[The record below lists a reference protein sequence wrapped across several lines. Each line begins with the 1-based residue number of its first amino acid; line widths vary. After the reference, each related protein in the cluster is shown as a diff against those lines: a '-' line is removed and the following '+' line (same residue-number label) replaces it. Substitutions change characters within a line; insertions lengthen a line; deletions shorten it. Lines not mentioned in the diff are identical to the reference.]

1 MRSPIGGN
9 FLPRE
14 GRVKMDNSLQKIKSP
29 SRLTRKG
36 LVLKLILGS
45 RGLTLRFSPVLIL
58 ILGGLFVFGW
68 NHIQAS
74 EEATRQSYQTKIQE
88 LELQNK
94 RMKASLAF
102 KEREKQ
108 QMLTLAAAKTQELM
122 DELESRDREMA
133 QIWKVVGKKKPT
145 TRRRTALTGA
155 RGVQASPIELKLR
168 YHELRSQVNGGE
180 ADIAKLK
187 VEARKYRAELE
198 RRARLAALNATPSMW
213 PVRGSISSGFGWR
226 VHPIYGYGRMHSG
239 LDISAGYGTPIR
251 ATGAGRVIQSG
262 YYGGYGNCVIIDHG
276 NGLSTLYGHCS
287 ELAVGQGAFVKKG
300 QTIGYVGSTGASTGP
315 HLHYEVAVNG
325 SQVDPSGYLNGQDPL
340 DSAAKL

>member
-1 MRSPIGGN
+1 
-9 FLPRE
+9 
-14 GRVKMDNSLQKIKSP
+14 MDNSLQKIKSP

-58 ILGGLFVFGW
+58 ILGGLFVLGW
-68 NHIQAS
+68 NRVQAT
-74 EEATRQSYQTKIQE
+74 EEAARQGYQTKIQE

-133 QIWKVVGKKKPT
+133 QIWKVVGKKKPG

-155 RGVQASPIELKLR
+155 RGVQASSPIELKLR

-213 PVRGSISSGFGWR
+213 PVRGGISSGFGWR

-239 LDISAGYGTPIR
+239 LDITAGYGAPIR

-276 NGLSTLYGHCS
+276 NGLTTLYGHCS

-325 SQVDPSGYLNGQDPL
+325 SQVDPSSYLNGQDPL